1 MTDTAVRGARSS
13 APNND
18 DNKKYVHPVD
28 QLLPWRQNITLG
40 IQHLFIMYAG
50 AVAVPLIVG
59 PAVGLRSDQ
68 TALLIGADLLVSGI
82 CTIIQAAGIGRI
94 FGVRLPVVAG
104 ATFTVLSP
112 MITIASQF
120 GTKGNAAA
128 GLPVVYGALMVAG
141 VFGVLI
147 AKPFSMILRFFPPL
161 VTGTVITVIGLSL
174 IGADVSLI
182 AGPDSTAAS
191 YGFVSHIGLAALVV
205 LMIVLISRLTQG
217 FLSQIA
223 VLLSILIGVLV
234 AWPMGLDHFSSVLHT
249 DWFGAPKIFHF
260 GGPQFKASA
269 IISMCIVM
277 LVTYT
282 ESTADMLA
290 VAEIVGKDLTPD
302 EIAAGLRTDGLSA
315 FLASFTNSFPDTAY
329 AENVGIV
336 SMTGVKSRWVVVT
349 CGIFLLLLG
358 LIPKVSEAIAN
369 IPGPVIGGAATVMFA
384 MVTAIGIRTLAAVNF
399 ENNHN
404 LLIVAVSLSVGL
416 IPSVA
421 PTFYHRFPSDFQ
433 VIFGSSITS
442 TVIVVFLLNLFFNHW
457 KAWPPKNTALRVAL
471 GYGAVTGVTDEDLAA
486 HSGHRSP
493 PPPPTSPRRRRAAG
507 HRARASPADIIMT
520 ACHGS

>member
-18 DNKKYVHPVD
+18 DTKKSVHPVD
-28 QLLPWRQNITLG
+28 QLLPMRQNITLG

-59 PAVGLRSDQ
+59 PAVGLKSSQ

-82 CTIIQAAGIGRI
+82 CTIIQAAGISWV

-112 MITIASQF
+112 MITIATQF

-191 YGFVSHIGLAALVV
+191 YGYVSDIGLAALVV

-249 DWFGAPKIFHF
+249 NWFGAPKIFHF

-290 VAEIVGKDLTPD
+290 VAEIVGKDLTPN

-471 GYGAVTGVTDEDLAA
+471 GYGAVAGVTDADLAA
-486 HSGHRSP
+486 HSAHRVTAASADDMTPTPTQP
-493 PPPPTSPRRRRAAG
+493 PGITPARPQTSP
-507 HRARASPADIIMT
+507 
-520 ACHGS
+520 